1 MINIFRRYLIRFL
14 KPISILLGKL
24 YFAPKQRCIKAS
36 DVIFL
41 NNLLLPGDV
50 LLTFSLGELTNSF
63 IEGEFKHCAM
73 YAGLGRIIEA
83 VGSGVRGES
92 LEEFCAS
99 KDLIGV
105 FRARFCDEATAKKAV
120 QFAEKQIGQPY
131 DYSFEPNEKAFYCA
145 ELVATAYMFAMD
157 DKAPFKYRK
166 VLGIDTVL
174 PIDFKLATKKFDQI
188 TERPL

>member
-1 MINIFRRYLIRFL
+1 MSKLV
-14 KPISILLGKL
+14 GKIH
-24 YFAPKQRCIKAS
+24 FAPKQRCIKAS
-36 DVIFL
+36 DVFSLKSI
-41 NNLLLPGDV
+41 LLPGDV
-50 LLTFSLGELTNSF
+50 LLTYSLGELTNKF
-63 IEGEFKHCAM
+63 IEGQYKHCAM
-73 YAGLGRIIEA
+73 YAGAERVIEA

-92 LEEFCAS
+92 LEDFCAS

-174 PIDFKLATKKFDQI
+174 PIDFKLATSKFDLI